1 MKGKKIK
8 VDTTIKVSVKK
19 LKEKKAAVEEPIF
32 DPVIDPI
39 DEFEEEFEEELEEV
53 VDEKKPLT
61 QDEIDS
67 LLANLSD
74 YCKNATKF
82 HLEQI
87 KVHTDEILVTDVM
100 YCIELT
106 ERMLKKKKAEL
117 KG

>member
-8 VDTTIKVSVKK
+8 VDTTINVSVKK
-19 LKEKKAAVEEPIF
+19 LKNKKVAVEEPIV

-39 DEFEEEFEEELEEV
+39 DGFEEELEEV

-67 LLANLSD
+67 LLDNLSD
-74 YCKNATKF
+74 YCKKATKF

-87 KVHTDEILVTDVM
+87 KIHTDEILVSDVM

-106 ERMLKKKKAEL
+106 ERMMKKKKAEL
-117 KG
+117 KA

>member
-19 LKEKKAAVEEPIF
+19 LKNKKVAVEETIV

-39 DEFEEEFEEELEEV
+39 DELEEEV

-67 LLANLSD
+67 LLDNLSD

>member
-19 LKEKKAAVEEPIF
+19 LKNKKVAVEEPIV

-39 DEFEEEFEEELEEV
+39 DELEEEV

-67 LLANLSD
+67 LLDNLSD

>member
-8 VDTTIKVSVKK
+8 VDTTINVSVKK
-19 LKEKKAAVEEPIF
+19 GKGKKVTLVE
-32 DPVIDPI
+32 DPI
-39 DEFEEEFEEELEEV
+39 VDPIEEDIKDEPV
-53 VDEKKPLT
+53 VDEKKALT
-61 QDEIDS
+61 QEEIDD
-67 LLANLSD
+67 LLKNLSD

-87 KVHTDEILVTDVM
+87 KVHTDEILVSDVM

-106 ERMLKKKKAEL
+106 ERMMKKKKAEL